1 MRVVIK
7 PDFNLVTD
15 PWIKVTDSQSN
26 KEKLVSMADL
36 FKNAQNYRALAGEMH
51 AQDLAILRAPLL
63 AILTTV
69 FSRFDA
75 AGEAYDWLN
84 VDEETWTASLADD
97 EVDIDD
103 VQEIL
108 LETWENIYQDGKF
121 PDKVVEYLDKY
132 KDGFN
137 LFGENAFYQVSS
149 DVYNRMVPTKNK
161 LSTGTGKVAVRQIN
175 RLISESGNSPSIFSP
190 KASLGKDEIA
200 LPEFVRWLITYQNF
214 AEVGGNVPKIK
225 KAGSGD
231 SGWLY
236 NIDPVIVK
244 GENLFETL
252 MFNLVL
258 RPEDEDEI
266 LQHPYWE
273 ADKITYF
280 SKRVDNLPPN
290 NIAEL
295 YTNVA
300 KMMYIAWKDDKPT
313 IYVAK
318 LTKPDTTNAFIEPMT
333 TWNYNQKEGSYYPRV
348 KQKERLSRRMW
359 RNFGFYIKSS
369 NDGDHE
375 PGVVSWID
383 KLKENDILPEDMLV
397 NLETINF
404 VKADTKNQAPY
415 FEVYDNMSIN
425 VGVLFDRNQAT
436 FWPKKIE
443 DTVIMTQKVGDDFW
457 RFARNLGELRGLK
470 DAPLTD
476 FANKLS
482 AEFYDQL
489 NKPFNN
495 WLASLRIG
503 QEPDDKIMEWK
514 QILKKEVAKA
524 GSRVLQSATPKDIVG
539 RRNQETKEVTNIF
552 VLYNRMQYFVR
563 KDLE

>member
-1 MRVVIK
+1 MKVVVK
-7 PDFNLVTD
+7 LDFNLVTN
-15 PWIKVTDSQSN
+15 PWIKVVDSRSN

-36 FKNAQNYRALAGEMH
+36 FKNAQNYRDSAGEMH
-51 AQDLAILRAPLL
+51 VQDLAILRAPLL

-75 AGEAYDWLN
+75 EGEAYDWLN

-103 VQEIL
+103 VQEVL

-149 DVYNRMVPTKNK
+149 DVYDRMVPAKNK

-175 RLISESGNSPSIFSP
+175 RLISESGNSPAIFSP
-190 KASLGKDEIA
+190 KSSLGKDEIT

-225 KAGSGD
+225 GAGSGD

-244 GENLFETL
+244 GKNLFETL

-258 RPEDEDEI
+258 SPEDKKEI

-280 SKRVDNLPPN
+280 SNRANNTPPN

-300 KMMYIAWKDDKPT
+300 KMMHIDWKDGKPT

-333 TWNYNQKEGSYYPRV
+333 TWDYDSTKANYYPKV
-348 KQKERLSRRMW
+348 KKKDYLSKRMW
-359 RNFGFYIKSS
+359 RDFGFYIKSS

-375 PGVVSWID
+375 PGIVRWID
-383 KLKENDILPEDMLV
+383 KLKEEDILPEDMLV
-397 NLETINF
+397 NLEAINF

-425 VGVLFDRNQAT
+425 AGVLFDRNQAT
-436 FWPKKIE
+436 FWPKRIE
-443 DTVIMTQKVGDDFW
+443 DTVEKTQAVGEAFEK
-457 RFARNLGELRGLK
+457 FASDLGKLRGLK
-470 DAPLTD
+470 DDPLEG
-476 FANKLS
+476 FKKKLS

-489 NKPFNN
+489 NKPFND
-495 WLASLRIG
+495 WLASLRTG
-503 QEPDDKIMEWK
+503 QEPDKEITKWK
-514 QILKKEVAKA
+514 NILKKEVAKA
-524 GSRVLQSATPKDIVG
+524 SNRVLQSASPRDIIG
-539 RRNQETKEVTNIF
+539 RKESKEVTNIF
-552 VLYNRMQYFVR
+552 TLYNQMQNNVR
-563 KDLE
+563 KYLE

>member
-1 MRVVIK
+1 MKVVVK
-7 PDFNLVTD
+7 LDFNLVTN
-15 PWIKVTDSQSN
+15 PWIKVVDSRSN

-36 FKNAQNYRALAGEMH
+36 FKNAQNYRDLAGEMH
-51 AQDLAILRAPLL
+51 VQDLVILRAPLL

-84 VDEETWTASLADD
+84 VDEETWMASLADD

-103 VQEIL
+103 VQEAL

-132 KDGFN
+132 KEGFN
-137 LFGENAFYQVSS
+137 LFGENAFYQVSH
-149 DVYNRMVPTKNK
+149 DVYDRMVPAKNK

-190 KASLGKDEIA
+190 KTALAKDEIT

-244 GENLFETL
+244 GKNLFETL

-300 KMMYIAWKDDKPT
+300 KMMYIDWVYNLLEKT
-313 IYVAK
+313 
-318 LTKPDTTNAFIEPMT
+318 FI
-333 TWNYNQKEGSYYPRV
+333 QK
-348 KQKERLSRRMW
+348 
-359 RNFGFYIKSS
+359 
-369 NDGDHE
+369 
-375 PGVVSWID
+375 
-383 KLKENDILPEDMLV
+383 
-397 NLETINF
+397 
-404 VKADTKNQAPY
+404 
-415 FEVYDNMSIN
+415 
-425 VGVLFDRNQAT
+425 
-436 FWPKKIE
+436 
-443 DTVIMTQKVGDDFW
+443 
-457 RFARNLGELRGLK
+457 
-470 DAPLTD
+470 
-476 FANKLS
+476 
-482 AEFYDQL
+482 
-489 NKPFNN
+489 
-495 WLASLRIG
+495 AS
-503 QEPDDKIMEWK
+503 
-514 QILKKEVAKA
+514 
-524 GSRVLQSATPKDIVG
+524 
-539 RRNQETKEVTNIF
+539 
-552 VLYNRMQYFVR
+552 
-563 KDLE
+563 

>member
-1 MRVVIK
+1 MKGVVK
-7 PDFNLVTD
+7 QDFNLVTN
-15 PWIKVTDSQSN
+15 PWIKVVDSQSN
-26 KEKLVSMADL
+26 KTKLVSMADL
-36 FKNAQNYRALAGEMH
+36 FKNAQNYRDLAGEMH
-51 AQDLAILRAPLL
+51 TQDLAILRAPLL

-103 VQEIL
+103 VQEVL

-149 DVYNRMVPTKNK
+149 DVYDRMVPAKNK

-175 RLISESGNSPSIFSP
+175 RLISESGNSPAIFSP
-190 KASLGKDEIA
+190 KSSLGKDEIT

-225 KAGSGD
+225 DAGAGD

-244 GENLFETL
+244 GKNLFETL

-258 RPEDEDEI
+258 SPEDKKEI

-280 SKRVDNLPPN
+280 SNRANNTPPN

-300 KMMYIAWKDDKPT
+300 KMMHIDWKDGKPT

-333 TWNYNQKEGSYYPRV
+333 TWDYNSKKASYYPKV
-348 KQKERLSRRMW
+348 KQKKHLSERMW

-375 PGVVSWID
+375 PGIVRWID
-383 KLKENDILPEDMLV
+383 KLKEEDILPEDMLV

-425 VGVLFDRNQAT
+425 VDVLFDRNQAT
-436 FWPKKIE
+436 FWPKRIE
-443 DTVIMTQKVGDDFW
+443 DTVSMTQDVGKAFKN
-457 RFARNLGELRGLK
+457 FASKLGNLRGLR
-470 DAPLTD
+470 DARE
-476 FANKLS
+476 FKKKLS

-489 NKPFNN
+489 NKPFND
-495 WLASLRIG
+495 WLASLRID
-503 QEPDDKIMEWK
+503 QEPDNEVTRWK
-514 QILKKEVAKA
+514 NTLKNELAKA
-524 GSRVLQSATPKDIVG
+524 GNRILQSASPRDIIG
-539 RRNQETKEVTNIF
+539 RKESKRVTNIF
-552 VLYNRMQYFVR
+552 TLYNQMQNDVR
-563 KDLE
+563 KYLE